1 MKTKDGILIIP
12 DTLFLSGTTL
22 PCILFPHKGVL
33 NSFNGYDG
41 CLALW
46 YGLAKITLG

>member
-1 MKTKDGILIIP
+1 M
-12 DTLFLSGTTL
+12 DTLFLSETTL

-33 NSFNGYDG
+33 YSFNGYDG

-46 YGLAKITLG
+46 YGLAKTTLG